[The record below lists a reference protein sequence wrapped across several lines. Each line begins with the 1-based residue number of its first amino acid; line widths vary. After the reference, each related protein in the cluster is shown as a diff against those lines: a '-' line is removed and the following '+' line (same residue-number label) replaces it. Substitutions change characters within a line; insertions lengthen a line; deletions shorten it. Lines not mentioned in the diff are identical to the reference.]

1 MVGNISIYSEFDDLL
16 KTLTIGNYLILKIFK
31 DYYLVDTFI
40 TKPSYCTI
48 NQVNRV

>member
-31 DYYLVDTFI
+31 DYYLVH
-40 TKPSYCTI
+40 SLL
-48 NQVNRV
+48 NQVTVL